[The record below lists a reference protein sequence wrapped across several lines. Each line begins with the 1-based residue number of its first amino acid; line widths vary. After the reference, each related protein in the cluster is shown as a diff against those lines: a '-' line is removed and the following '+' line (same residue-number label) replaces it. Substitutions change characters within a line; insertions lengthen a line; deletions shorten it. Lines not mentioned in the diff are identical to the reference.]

1 MQSWKSKKKLKMG
14 HSRLFLQDPEY
25 KLYFN
30 YEILCLFYKLVLC
43 LTACDSD
50 NHHKLVNVLGL
61 LCSKLLFA
69 IFASKGWMVVIS
81 VTFHLRFGWVNQ
93 PTALYLA
100 FVIGDKC
107 MHCLYMLL
115 KISRSC
121 RNVSWRS
128 HVSQPGHFF
137 KIFIGPCFGSIQVV
151 IWVISQLADVFWCR
165 CIFPL
170 FSFCLQSFF

>member
-1 MQSWKSKKKLKMG
+1 MG

-81 VTFHLRFGWVNQ
+81 VWHAVGTICLLIYTLQ
-93 PTALYLA
+93 LYA
-100 FVIGDKC
+100 
-107 MHCLYMLL
+107 
-115 KISRSC
+115 
-121 RNVSWRS
+121 
-128 HVSQPGHFF
+128 
-137 KIFIGPCFGSIQVV
+137 
-151 IWVISQLADVFWCR
+151 
-165 CIFPL
+165 
-170 FSFCLQSFF
+170 

>member
-81 VTFHLRFGWVNQ
+81 VTFHLKFGWVNQ

-107 MHCLYMLL
+107 MNCLTYTYTR
-115 KISRSC
+115 ITTRI
-121 RNVSWRS
+121 
-128 HVSQPGHFF
+128 FF
-137 KIFIGPCFGSIQVV
+137 SIFIGPCFGSIQVV
-151 IWVISQLADVFWCR
+151 IWLISQLADVFWCR
-165 CIFPL
+165 YNFPL